1 MKYVEYIER
10 SDWDKLDAES
20 LEIYVQ
26 ELLDQGYPDNSLIE
40 ELFQYI
46 DNLKEV
52 GNVHVFDLQDAD
64 D

>member
-1 MKYVEYIER
+1 MEYLER
-10 SDWDKLDAES
+10 KDWDMLDVES
-20 LEIYVQ
+20 LEAYLEFLIDSDYVG
-26 ELLDQGYPDNSLIE
+26 DDIDA
-40 ELFQYI
+40 LFDYI

>member
-1 MKYVEYIER
+1 MEYLER
-10 SDWDKLDAES
+10 KDWDMLDVES
-20 LEIYVQ
+20 LEAYLEFLMDSEYVG
-26 ELLDQGYPDNSLIE
+26 DDIDA
-40 ELFQYI
+40 LFGYI